1 MKSEEKMVIT
11 INKKNG
17 ENCEENNK
25 ENRKEKMKKK

>member
-11 INKKNG
+11 ITKKNG
-17 ENCEENNK
+17 ENCEENIK

>member
-11 INKKNG
+11 IKKKNG